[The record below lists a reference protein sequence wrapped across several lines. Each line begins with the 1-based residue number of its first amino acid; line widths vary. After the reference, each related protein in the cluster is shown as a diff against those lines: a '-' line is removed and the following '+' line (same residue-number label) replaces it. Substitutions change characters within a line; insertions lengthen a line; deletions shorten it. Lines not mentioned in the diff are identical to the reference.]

1 MCAKIAVCLSGL
13 VNKPCRLWIGW
24 FLSRSSLPCRV
35 LLILFF
41 LQQLTARLYQGS
53 KPSHQLLM
61 WFSSQSHI
69 PLLEYFPHSYKLKP
83 PRLQPPWAILT
94 WSTTPP
100 TRRMAMRWKSKGLV
114 SQPRWGFL
122 RGNGMGRRGLSRPTR
137 ASLSAMR
144 AVTILIPMN
153 GRNPRYPTSRERHS
167 WAPVI
172 LGISQRT
179 APVDANISGSGTV
192 GHTEKSRTVG

>member
-41 LQQLTARLYQGS
+41 LQQLTARLRKES
-53 KPSHQLLM
+53 KPSHQLFM

-83 PRLQPPWAILT
+83 RRSQPPWAILT

-114 SQPRWGFL
+114 SQPRWGFF
-122 RGNGMGRRGLSRPTR
+122 
-137 ASLSAMR
+137 A
-144 AVTILIPMN
+144 
-153 GRNPRYPTSRERHS
+153 RERYGAPRIVPTDTGIIVRYESSYNFDTHE
-167 WAPVI
+167 WAESTVPHEP
-172 LGISQRT
+172 GT
-179 APVDANISGSGTV
+179 AFV
-192 GHTEKSRTVG
+192 